1 MPRQN
6 ICCFID
12 TDWSCC
18 NAPARWM
25 IRYSGHFEDYTHA
38 CSRHVM
44 ELGDP
49 TEHCIL
55 PIELNDGSL
64 DLLSVRLPKEG
75 DR

>member
-1 MPRQN
+1 
-6 ICCFID
+6 
-12 TDWSCC
+12 
-18 NAPARWM
+18 M